1 MNLYFMGFVLLKD
14 IKQGHAQFACHAVRG
29 RVEPEE
35 GWVRDVVS
43 HDITASDSSD
53 SVVLAKGVLFF
64 ARSRCAP
71 SSPAVTWK

>member
-1 MNLYFMGFVLLKD
+1 V
-14 IKQGHAQFACHAVRG
+14 G
-29 RVEPEE
+29 RVETEE